1 MYENKFHWAR
11 KIGFGFRP
19 EYIIPSDINE
29 WNKEQLISKNEEIGL
44 NGKGEWPDDFNFSLE
59 ERLNRLH
66 VFMTKKEKYEN
77 DKISPDEKNK
87 LIVTARDENRVHL
100 HDVYKYWNNSIY
112 GQDTYHQRLIHFW
125 ANHFTVGGS
134 NNFRNYIIGDLIYNT
149 IGENLGGS
157 FSNLLQKVTLH
168 PGMLDYLDNVF
179 SSGENSDFTKS
190 MREEGKTAGL
200 NDNLSRELL
209 ELHTVSTAKEYS
221 EKDIKNV
228 AKILAG
234 WGLIV
239 NLFVR
244 EFNQEKSNG
253 NIKRNVSLKDF
264 IENPYIKHR
273 AEPGNKTV
281 LGKSFSSGPSALY
294 KLINML
300 AEDDQTAQHLSRK
313 LAIHFIGENV
323 SEEEIKKI
331 YKIWKATNGDLAE
344 VHRVTLEVAQRTKI
358 KKFLWPSTW
367 MFQCIRLSGAQFI
380 SDKNRN
386 NGFGEI
392 QNNGLPKY
400 EPLGI
405 LDEIGHNF
413 WSSRQPDG
421 YSEKKQDWVSTEHFD
436 RRIRIASR
444 IYGANPLLAGEEI
457 AEIHEFSDRTKMAIS
472 LAKTSKDKFIVA
484 LCSPELME
492 V

>member
-1 MYENKFHWAR
+1 MYENKFQWAR

-19 EYIIPSDINE
+19 EDIVPENIGQ
-29 WNKEQLISKNEEIGL
+29 WNKEQLNSDNQDIGL
-44 NGKGEWPDDFNFSLE
+44 NGEGVWPESYNFSLE

-66 VFMTKKEKYEN
+66 TFMTKKEKYES
-77 DKISPDEKNK
+77 DKIAPDEKNK
-87 LIVTARDENRVHL
+87 LVRIARDENRVHL
-100 HDVYKYWNNSIY
+100 YDVYKYWNNAIY
-112 GQDTYHQRLIHFW
+112 GRNTFHQRLVHFW

-149 IGENLGGS
+149 IGENLDGS
-157 FSNLLQKVTLH
+157 FTDLLQKVTLH

-179 SSGENSDFTKS
+179 SSGENSNFTKT

-239 NLFVR
+239 SNYTR

-253 NIKRNVSLKDF
+253 NIRKNISFEDF
-264 IENPYIKHR
+264 IKKPYLKNR
-273 AEPGNKTV
+273 SEPGKKSV
-281 LGKSFSSGPSALY
+281 LGKSFSSGPGSIY
-294 KLINML
+294 KLIKML
-300 AEDDQTAQHLSRK
+300 AEDDYTAQHLSKK

-323 SEEEIKKI
+323 SKQEINEI
-331 YKIWKATNGDLAE
+331 YQTWKASNGDLAE
-344 VHRVTLEVAQRTKI
+344 VHRITLEVSQKTNV
-358 KKFLWPSTW
+358 KKFLWPTTW
-367 MFQCIRLSGAQFI
+367 MFQCVRLSGAKFI

-444 IYGANPLLAGEEI
+444 IYAANPSMSGEEI
-457 AEIHEFSDRTKMAIS
+457 AEIYGFSDRTKMAIS
-472 LAKTSKDKFIVA
+472 KAKTGKDKFIVA